1 MGRKKNDEIP
11 KSDFEVKESQDLL
24 SFDSDAD
31 LGECVAA
38 FNFCDNTDNDLNASS
53 IDRCEGLLLKKA
65 SMTVM
70 K

>member
-31 LGECVAA
+31 LGNVLQLST
-38 FNFCDNTDNDLNASS
+38 FV
-53 IDRCEGLLLKKA
+53 IIQI
-65 SMTVM
+65 MI
-70 K
+70 